1 MEGGPP
7 AVEAG
12 PPAGLRPLTLGET
25 LDAAVAVTRRHM
37 RVLVAMVLL
46 VVLPIEA
53 LSVAITAAT
62 TDSYDVTTSTLDS
75 DVAYDDE
82 GAYVA
87 GQIAVVVL
95 GLASLVLATVACFR
109 ALTDSYFGKEPSLS
123 GSLRFAGERLGA
135 IAWLALLMLSLLVLA
150 FLAFV
155 IPGIWLGVAW
165 SMAFPVLLVEGL
177 GGMRALRR
185 SFELVQGL
193 WWATFGRLF
202 VANLIAG
209 LISAALVYAL
219 LAAVDAA
226 LDSTSFAA
234 LAVLGGA
241 NVLASVLTTPFVA
254 AVVVVTYFDLRVRK
268 EGYGAPVRAPADD
281 ERFGGFAP
289 PRPAG

>member
-1 MEGGPP
+1 MED
-7 AVEAG
+7 G

-37 RVLVAMVLL
+37 RVLVAIVLL

-53 LSVAITAAT
+53 LSVAVTAAT
-62 TDSYDVTTSTLDS
+62 TETYDVTTSTLDS
-75 DVAYDDE
+75 DVSYDDE
-82 GAYVA
+82 DAYVA

-95 GLASLVLATVACFR
+95 GLLSLVLATVACFR
-109 ALTDSYFGKEPSLS
+109 ALADSYFGKQPSVS
-123 GSLRFAGERLGA
+123 GSLGFAGERLSA
-135 IAWLALLMLSLLVLA
+135 VVWLVLLMLSLLALA

-165 SMAFPVLLVEGL
+165 SMAFPVLLVERL
-177 GGMRALRR
+177 VGMSALRR
-185 SFELVQGL
+185 SFQLVQGY

-209 LISAALVYAL
+209 LISAVIVYAL
-219 LAAVDAA
+219 LAAVVAVV
-226 LDSTSFAA
+226 DSTSFAA
-234 LAVLGGA
+234 LAALGGV
-241 NVLASVLTTPFVA
+241 NVLASVLTTPFIA

-268 EGYGAPVRAPADD
+268 EGYGGGAQMPTDD

-289 PRPAG
+289 PRPPATDSPA